1 MKFITAIDFQRKC
14 IVKMYVLLF
23 TCLTFTNVSSQNT
36 NFKSAGDALLVVLPL
51 SAFAATIINND
62 KIGRKQFYKG
72 FAINFATTTILKL
85 AIVKKRPDGSDFN
98 SFPSGHTSIT
108 FQSASYLQRRYGL
121 QYGIPAY
128 ILASLTA
135 YSRIKS
141 NKHDLLDVVG
151 GAFIGIGSTYLFT
164 TPYQKKHIELT
175 FRSDKG
181 SNYLLGF
188 TFTF

>member
-1 MKFITAIDFQRKC
+1 
-14 IVKMYVLLF
+14 MYVILF

-108 FQSASYLQRRYGL
+108 FQSASYLQRRYGF

-164 TPYQKKHIELT
+164 TSYQKKHMELT
-175 FRSDKG
+175 FSSGKG

-188 TFTF
+188 NFTF